1 MQFGVYNNHVKQ
13 ISFTPL
19 IMKTISKIELVLL
32 YDTYGMLLTD
42 RQQHILSSYCNYDCS
57 LSEISEQMGISRQA
71 VRDSIV
77 KAEHSMVHLEQCLSV
92 VANRTIVAK
101 VHSALSGGDVATATQ
116 LLDALLEE

>member
-1 MQFGVYNNHVKQ
+1 
-13 ISFTPL
+13 
-19 IMKTISKIELVLL
+19 MKTISKIELALL

-77 KAEHSMVHLEQCLSV
+77 NAEHSMVHYEQCLSV
-92 VANRTIVAK
+92 VANRQHIVNA
-101 VHSALSGGDVATATQ
+101 HSALNSGNTELATQ
-116 LLDALLEE
+116 LLDMLLEE